1 MNAVSKWALALTGA
15 LWLAAV
21 CSPVVAETD
30 EEEKSRL
37 DKDAVA
43 RVVDSHDNTLIF
55 KGGQLMIK
63 QQAVRAAHK
72 LLVRW
77 GKEENLGNLWW
88 EDRPEWKAAK
98 ADLVRAGDQVL
109 TTQFMEETWLK
120 QTWTEYTAK
129 ELNGEQADVVA
140 NHFQTE
146 GGEKQRRLMDWYI
159 GEMLLFYY
167 TFTDRFD
174 YEVKETQDELQALQK
189 QALQR
194 IPKED
199 LTFSSRNPEAFAFI
213 ACSPDSRYC
222 PGLQYWKMLAIPLM
236 GSVFRHMEDT
246 TRAIEADMLARRPEM
261 QKYIDE
267 FKTATR

>member
-1 MNAVSKWALALTGA
+1 MMPFFSLGKWALV
-15 LWLAAV
+15 LAAALNATAF
-21 CSPVVAETD
+21 AETD
-30 EEEKSRL
+30 EEEKQRN
-37 DKDAVA
+37 DREAVE
-43 RVVDSHDNTLIF
+43 RVVNSHDNTLIL

-72 LLVRW
+72 LLVQW
-77 GKEENLGNLWW
+77 GKEENLGAKWW

-98 ADLVRAGDQVL
+98 ADLIKGGERILAGRFL
-109 TTQFMEETWLK
+109 EETWLK

-129 ELNGEQADVVA
+129 DFSGEQADVIA
-140 NHFQTE
+140 NHFETE

-159 GEMLLFYY
+159 GEMVLFYY

-174 YEVKETQDELQALQK
+174 YEVKETQGELHELQK

-194 IPKED
+194 IPVEDIEFASRYKE
-199 LTFSSRNPEAFAFI
+199 AWKFI

-222 PGLQYWKMLAIPLM
+222 PGLQYWKMLAIPLL

-246 TRAIEADMLARRPEM
+246 TRAIEADMRSRRPQM
-261 QKYIDE
+261 QRYFDE
-267 FKTATR
+267 FRANTR